1 MRNKIQ
7 LIGNLG
13 KDVDFKE
20 LGSGKMMAKISLATT
35 DYYKNA
41 DGERQKSTQWHS
53 CVAWGRTA
61 KNMEKLLKKGK
72 KVAIQGKL
80 VYNNWEDKNG
90 NKRYSSQIWINEFIA
105 LN

>member
-7 LIGNLG
+7 LIGHLG
-13 KDVDFKE
+13 QDVDIKE
-20 LGSGKMMAKISLATT
+20 VNGGKMVAKISVATN
-35 DYYKNA
+35 DYYKNPK
-41 DGERQKSTQWHS
+41 GERQKTTQWHN

-61 KNMEKLLKKGK
+61 KNMERILKKGK

-90 NKRYSSQIWINEFIA
+90 IKRYQSQIWIQEFIA